1 MMNWQEAAA
10 WLESLGRFGSRP
22 GLERIEKLLGKL
34 GHPEQGLKVIHVAGT
49 NGKGSVCA
57 FVSSVLAAAGYRTGL
72 YTSPHLVEYRERF
85 QINGTLISLEELA
98 ALLTDVRRAS
108 LEAAGAGGEEATE
121 FEVLT
126 AAAFLYF
133 ATQKVD
139 YLVLEVG
146 LGGRLDATNVVRP
159 EVAVITHISYDH
171 TAVLGCRLAEIAREK
186 AGIIKPGC
194 PVVMAPQE
202 EEAAEVIAAVA
213 AERRAP
219 LHRVQAECTVIPRR
233 QSLSGQSFDLCIS
246 GRSYRDLSISL
257 LGDHQVD
264 NAATAALAL
273 TVLSSKGAAVSE
285 DALRQGLAA
294 ARWPARFEVV
304 LRSPVVVID
313 GAHNPDGAEALARAV
328 QAYLPKRRLILV
340 LGVLGDKD
348 VPAVLRAL
356 GPLAQVAV
364 VTRPASPRAA
374 EPEHVASGLRA
385 YVPEVYVE
393 PEIERAVQRALSLA
407 GPEDVVLVAG
417 SLYMAGVARRYLLI
431 ESGTDEERKT
441 GT

>member
-1 MMNWQEAAA
+1 MNWQEAAA

-22 GLERIEKLLGKL
+22 GLERIEKLLGQL
-34 GHPEQGLKVIHVAGT
+34 GHPEQGLKIIHVAGT

-72 YTSPHLVEYRERF
+72 YTSPHLVEYGERF
-85 QINGTLISLEELA
+85 QINGNQISSEELA
-98 ALLTDVRRAS
+98 ALLTSVRRAS
-108 LEAAGAGGEEATE
+108 LEVAAAGGEEATE

-133 ATQKVD
+133 AAQKVD

-171 TAVLGCRLAEIAREK
+171 TAVLGRRLAEIAREK

-213 AERRAP
+213 AERGAP

-233 QSLSGQSFDLCIS
+233 QSLSGQSFDLCVA
-246 GRSYRDLSISL
+246 GRWYRDVSINL
-257 LGDHQVD
+257 LGDHQLD
-264 NAATAALAL
+264 NVATAALAL
-273 TVLSSKGAAVSE
+273 AVLSAKGAIISE
-285 DALRQGLAA
+285 AALRQGLAA
-294 ARWPARFEVV
+294 ARWPARFEV
-304 LRSPVVVID
+304 LRQNPVVVID
-313 GAHNPDGAEALARAV
+313 GAHNPDGAEALAGAV
-328 QAYLPKRRLILV
+328 RAYLPKRRLILV

-374 EPEHVASGLRA
+374 EPEQVAAGLRS
-385 YVPEVYVE
+385 YVPEVCVE
-393 PEIERAVQRALSLA
+393 PEIAQAVQHALSLA
-407 GPEDVVLVAG
+407 GPEDVVLIAG
-417 SLYMAGVARRYLLI
+417 SLYMAGVARRHLLLDSVTV
-431 ESGTDEERKT
+431 EGKK
-441 GT
+441 